1 MATQTTI
8 TIKTRSVL
16 IVHVRHTHRAWC
28 FECSAEVEMVALPT
42 PDVVAALDLA
52 VHRCAGPDGS
62 TLICLSSLLA
72 RTQQPPIG
80 DAFLSPSD
88 DKERT

>member
-62 TLICLSSLLA
+62 TLICLPSRLA